1 MLGESKI
8 LEKQEEKYLGDILS
22 SEGLAKSVQCTVKDR
37 EGKVKGSIYELRA
50 IIEDF
55 RMQAVGGIEAA
66 LDLYESCVVP
76 SLLANCATWLDIK
89 QQTVDR
95 LDGIQ
100 DLFGR
105 VLLQVPLSSPRLA
118 TRAALGLTG
127 MKWRVWEEKVL
138 LLLAI
143 KQQEDDCLAKQVL
156 QLYMPTCGKALYIEG

>member
-1 MLGESKI
+1 M
-8 LEKQEEKYLGDILS
+8 
-22 SEGLAKSVQCTVKDR
+22 KDR
-37 EGKVKGSIYELRA
+37 EGKVRGSIYELRA

-55 RMQAVGGIEAA
+55 RMQSVGGIEAA
-66 LDLYESCVVP
+66 IDLYESCVVP

-95 LDGIQ
+95 LDSIQ

-127 MKWRVWEEKVL
+127 MRWRVWKEKILLVL
-138 LLLAI
+138 ATRE
-143 KQQEDDCLAKQVL
+143 QEDGCLAKEVL
-156 QLYMPTCGKALYIEG
+156 QEQIRMGWPGLADEVKNICQDIGLPAATCENTIIDKEQVREAI